1 MARDIT
7 VTFEDGTQH
16 QYKGAPDDIT
26 PDAVATRAQKE
37 FNAPVA
43 HIDGGRTPE
52 AASQE
57 SAATPKRFIDMPQE
71 EQLATVRNAPN
82 QPTQQPSLTQDAIE
96 YLKSTGQNI
105 GNIYAGAAQG
115 AANTAVN
122 LADIVHALPKKEQ
135 NLSSL
140 IAPNQTSTAQD
151 YKAAIEAK
159 LSGLGA
165 DTKSDPFGVGQVVG
179 ESIATL
185 PVGGVLGK
193 AVGEG
198 AKALGL
204 AGKSGIPE
212 KLATA
217 LKYGGTK
224 NVVEGD
230 FAKDLG
236 YRTLGGATTQGVT
249 GQVIAPENNMGA
261 LDSGMGAGIGAAS
274 ATLAPVGRFAG
285 AIVEPVFKAG
295 REAILNRKLES
306 MAGGKEY
313 LGGLIDRLRNK
324 GLSPEQLA
332 VAAESPEI
340 ASAIQA
346 SEKNFPEAWL
356 PKRGAEAA
364 AMESKVN
371 QAQSSL
377 NALHQGELPVSGVSK
392 NAPYQNVRDAQ
403 IAQAGGLENTKAART
418 ADLLRQN
425 EAAQGSVVA
434 NKQALESTVAQPKQ
448 VDIGE
453 TIAQRKEALEKAAHD
468 KVRPLYQ
475 QAYDLAP
482 APFSFE
488 PLLAEA
494 DKIKN
499 SLSTAIEPKRAPRV
513 HEILDIFKEKENAG
527 PILLDAKGKPMASVT
542 SGLPIGGS
550 LQDAHTLRSA
560 ILDDLRGIEGAS
572 DTESN
577 MTRRNLKKLETGIN
591 KSIQEYAPEE
601 AKTVFNKANEQFRTT
616 VAEPFRQGMVDKLTD
631 LNSIFRPKIN
641 PSEVADK
648 FLHADHSRDFIRAFG
663 NDPDAMQAI
672 KTGIEGKFNDEV
684 VQGGVSADVF
694 FRNHREALATLDSTG
709 VNVSKDLR
717 AIAEKLGSFNAE
729 KTALGEQAKA
739 IPKAVDESVAN
750 QQRIISKSAKDLNA
764 ISDAESLAKVAANG
778 DARTIGRILHKM
790 SPEAKPEL
798 AKQVISNAFEPITA
812 GVDNAGA
819 KTAKALENSRIAV
832 ALKATYGKE
841 AGAAKLADFK
851 ETANIQSMLESV
863 KKEVPKHPYDTAV
876 ALDNLTEGKP
886 QVRRAVEDIMA
897 AINDQNKF
905 NMLAERGRLAG
916 EGTTK
921 LATESAPQTPFQ
933 LTSAAAA
940 AKWILSSMTKKA
952 DAELAERLSKELMS
966 SEAFANALE
975 RAQQGPSQTNSAWA
989 LQYGRILPRT
999 AAGAVT
1005 SITGEK

>member
-26 PDAVATRAQKE
+26 PDIVAARAQKE

-57 SAATPKRFIDMPQE
+57 SSATPKRFIDMPQE
-71 EQLATVRNAPN
+71 EQLAAVRNAPN

-115 AANTAVN
+115 AANTAIN

-140 IAPNQTSTAQD
+140 IAPNKTSTAQD
-151 YKAAIEAK
+151 YKAAIESK

-165 DTKSDPFGVGQVVG
+165 NTKSDPFSVGQVAG
-179 ESIATL
+179 EAISTL
-185 PVGGVLGK
+185 PIGGVLGK
-193 AVGEG
+193 AVGKG
-198 AKALGL
+198 AEVLGL

-236 YRTLGGATTQGVT
+236 YRALGGATTQGVT
-249 GQVIAPENNMGA
+249 GQVIAPENNMGV

-274 ATLAPVGRFAG
+274 ATLAPVSRFAG
-285 AIVEPVFKAG
+285 AIVEPVFKSG

-306 MAGGKEY
+306 MAGGKDTM
-313 LGGLIDRLRNK
+313 GGLIDRLRNK

-332 VAAESPEI
+332 VAMESPEL

-346 SEKNFPEAWL
+346 SEKNFPESWL

-364 AMESKVN
+364 AMEAKVN

-377 NALHQGELPVSGVSK
+377 NALHQGELPVSEVSK

-403 IAQAGGLENTKAART
+403 IAQAGGLEDTKAVRT
-418 ADLLRQN
+418 AELLRQN
-425 EAAQGSVVA
+425 EAAQSGVVA
-434 NKQALESTVAQPKQ
+434 NKQTFESAIPQPKQ

-453 TIAQRKEALEKAAHD
+453 TIAQRKDALEKAAHD

-488 PLLAEA
+488 PLLVEA
-494 DKIKN
+494 DRIKN
-499 SLSTAIEPKRAPRV
+499 TLSTAIEPKRAPRV
-513 HEILDIFKEKENAG
+513 HEILDIFKEKEATG

-550 LQDAHTLRSA
+550 LQDAHMLRSA

-591 KSIQEYAPEE
+591 KSIQDYAPEE
-601 AKTVFNKANEQFRTT
+601 ARTVFNKAN
-616 VAEPFRQGMVDKLTD
+616 
-631 LNSIFRPKIN
+631 FRPKIN

-672 KTGIEGKFNDEV
+672 KTGIVGKFNDEV
-684 VQGGVSADVF
+684 VQGGVSPAVF

-709 VNVSKDLR
+709 VNVTKDLEG
-717 AIAEKLGSFNAE
+717 IASNLDTFKVE
-729 KTALGEQAKA
+729 KTALDEQAKA

-764 ISDAESLAKVAANG
+764 ITDAEDLAKVAVSAN
-778 DARTIGRILHKM
+778 ARTMGRILHKM

-798 AKQVISNAFEPITA
+798 AKQVINNAFEPITA

-841 AGAAKLADFK
+841 EGAAKLADFK
-851 ETANIQSMLESV
+851 ETAQIQTMLEAV
-863 KKEVPKHPYDTAV
+863 KKEVPKHPYDTAQ

-897 AINDQNKF
+897 TINDQNKF

>member
-26 PDAVATRAQKE
+26 PDAVAARAQKE

-57 SAATPKRFIDMPQE
+57 SSATPKRFIDMPQE
-71 EQLATVRNAPN
+71 EQLAAVRNAPN

-115 AANTAVN
+115 AADTAIN

-135 NLSSL
+135 NLNSL
-140 IAPNQTSTAQD
+140 IVPNKTSTAQD

-165 DTKSDPFGVGQVVG
+165 NTKSDPFSVGQVAG
-179 ESIATL
+179 EAISTL
-185 PVGGVLGK
+185 PIGGVLGK
-193 AVGEG
+193 AVGKG
-198 AKALGL
+198 AEVLGL

-236 YRTLGGATTQGVT
+236 YRALGGATTQGVT
-249 GQVIAPENNMGA
+249 GQVIAPENNMGV

-306 MAGGKEY
+306 MAGGKDTM
-313 LGGLIDRLRNK
+313 GGLIDRLRNK

-332 VAAESPEI
+332 VAMESPEL

-346 SEKNFPEAWL
+346 SEKNFPETWL

-377 NALHQGELPVSGVSK
+377 NAVHQGELPVSGVSA

-403 IAQAGGLENTKAART
+403 IAQAGGLEDTKAVRT
-418 ADLLRQN
+418 AELLRQN
-425 EAAQGSVVA
+425 EAAQSGVVA
-434 NKQALESTVAQPKQ
+434 NKQTFESAIPQPKQ

-453 TIAQRKEALEKAAHD
+453 TIAQRKDALEKAAHD

-488 PLLAEA
+488 PLLVEA
-494 DKIKN
+494 DRIKN
-499 SLSTAIEPKRAPRV
+499 TLSTAIEPKRAPRV
-513 HEILDIFKEKENAG
+513 HEILDIFKEKEATG

-550 LQDAHTLRSA
+550 LQDAHMLRSA

-591 KSIQEYAPEE
+591 KSIQDYAPEE
-601 AKTVFNKANEQFRTT
+601 ARTVFNKANEQFRTT

-672 KTGIEGKFNDEV
+672 KTGIVGKFNDEV
-684 VQGGVSADVF
+684 VQGGVSPAVF

-709 VNVSKDLR
+709 VNITKDLEG
-717 AIAEKLGSFNAE
+717 IASNLDTFKVE
-729 KTALGEQAKA
+729 KTALDEQAKA

-764 ISDAESLAKVAANG
+764 ISDAENLAKVAVSG
-778 DARTIGRILHKM
+778 DARLMGRILHKM

-798 AKQVISNAFEPITA
+798 AKQVINNAFEPITA

-841 AGAAKLADFK
+841 EGAVKLADFK

-863 KKEVPKHPYDTAV
+863 KKEVPKHPYDTAQ

-897 AINDQNKF
+897 TINDQNKF

-999 AAGAVT
+999 AAGAIT